1 MNNDENKTLE
11 TGVSRRQFLT
21 GAAATV
27 AALSL
32 PANRSLRQ
40 LVHLAPEKNAPADDV
55 LTLALYRDCHGGEG
69 LREVPR

>member
-1 MNNDENKTLE
+1 MINDENKTLE

-40 LVHLAPEKNAPADDV
+40 LVHLAPEK
-55 LTLALYRDCHGGEG
+55 TLL
-69 LREVPR
+69 PTTS